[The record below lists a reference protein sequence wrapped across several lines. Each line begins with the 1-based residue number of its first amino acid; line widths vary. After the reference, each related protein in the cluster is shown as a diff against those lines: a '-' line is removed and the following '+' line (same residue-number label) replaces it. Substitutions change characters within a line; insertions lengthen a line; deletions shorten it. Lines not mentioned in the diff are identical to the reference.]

1 MAEPQVIVQSGDGI
15 ADDLLPLRQKERE
28 VRENAFARLP
38 LEIGFVGRAAPDVV
52 AGIDRL
58 DRGCDLRA
66 HAGTD
71 AVAADEDIGALVAPA
86 SEMHDDAGAVLLH
99 ALEGMAEV
107 VMGRVDGLA
116 QEPLQAVPGGENL
129 RQVFLCD
136 HAPVAVECDA
146 LLDFDAEVA
155 RAGAARAKRLQQLRM
170 GGDAGAAADQFH
182 RRALINVGVPPLLPQ
197 ERRGKQAGHRPADDE
212 GATPARRGKRNR
224 HLLDRTRPPS
234 GNDTPPACASEGSSR
249 HYEISLI
256 RYFVGEREP
265 FLLGRSENVCSVV
278 IFSLVEQEPCAS
290 VPIPKFA
297 SLCRSLV
304 CELRNRGTLA
314 TY

>member
-58 DRGCDLRA
+58 DRRCDLRA

-71 AVAADEDIGALVAPA
+71 AVAADEDIGALATPA
-86 SEMHDDAGAVLLH
+86 GEMRDDAGAVLLH

-107 VMGRVDGLA
+107 VMRRVDGLA
-116 QEPLQAVPGGENL
+116 QEPLQAVPGGEDL

-136 HAPVAVECDA
+136 HAPVAVESNA

-155 RAGAARAKRLQQLRM
+155 RTGAARAKRVQQLRM
-170 GGDAGAAADQFH
+170 GGDPGAAADQLD
-182 RRALINVGVPPLLPQ
+182 RRALINVCVPPLLPQ
-197 ERRGKQAGHRPADDE
+197 ERRSKQAGHRSADDD

-224 HLLDRTRPPS
+224 HLLDRTRQPS
-234 GNDTPPACASEGSSR
+234 GNDTPPARASEGSSR
-249 HYEISLI
+249 LF
-256 RYFVGEREP
+256 RRRARAVF
-265 FLLGRSENVCSVV
+265 CSVDRKPLLLAT
-278 IFSLVEQEPCAS
+278 FSPFEHSRVLVRRYLLDPLHSGFDPAEP
-290 VPIPKFA
+290 P
-297 SLCRSLV
+297 
-304 CELRNRGTLA
+304 ELRMREKPQLA
-314 TY
+314 G